1 MALKFDKSEPG
12 VWLSSAAHVALLV
25 AALLAFADK
34 LPDAEEGIPVEIV
47 TDNEFSQIT
56 RGERTAK
63 EVLPTPK
70 PRAERVA
77 DKVEERDPGDA
88 KKDTP
93 APPQR
98 PPEMKVAEQEVEAAA
113 PPPPPMRPSID
124 KAAPAA
130 ARAEPQPTLEP
141 PKRPAMA
148 EPAKTPEPPKREEL
162 AKLIEREDAES
173 QAAEA
178 KAKADAKA
186 KAATAAKAKEAE
198 AKAVADAKA
207 KAEAEAKLAAEA
219 KAKAEADAK
228 AKAEAEAK
236 AKAVAQAKAK
246 ADAEAKARKQAELA
260 QKFNAGDISKL
271 LASKEPSQS
280 TGSTG
285 REVQR
290 TASLGT
296 ATGNAQKLN
305 PSMRDALAGL
315 LQSQIEKCYV
325 APPGAAGSQAVLPV
339 LNIQF
344 GPDGTLSPEP
354 RIVRSGPSALDRSVA
369 EAALRAVR
377 RCAPYKIPA
386 QYAPFYNDWKNTIA
400 QFELPQV

>member
-1 MALKFDKSEPG
+1 
-12 VWLSSAAHVALLV
+12 
-25 AALLAFADK
+25 
-34 LPDAEEGIPVEIV
+34 
-47 TDNEFSQIT
+47 
-56 RGERTAK
+56 
-63 EVLPTPK
+63 
-70 PRAERVA
+70 
-77 DKVEERDPGDA
+77 
-88 KKDTP
+88 
-93 APPQR
+93 
-98 PPEMKVAEQEVEAAA
+98 
-113 PPPPPMRPSID
+113 
-124 KAAPAA
+124 
-130 ARAEPQPTLEP
+130 
-141 PKRPAMA
+141 MA

-162 AKLIEREDAES
+162 AKLIEREDAEL

-186 KAATAAKAKEAE
+186 KAAAAAKAKEAE

-207 KAEAEAKLAAEA
+207 QAETDAKAKAEAEAKLVAEA
-219 KAKAEADAK
+219 KAKTEADAK
-228 AKAEAEAK
+228 AKAEADAK

-246 ADAEAKARKQAELA
+246 ADAEAKAKKQAELA

-280 TGSTG
+280 MGSTG

-305 PSMRDALAGL
+305 PSMRDALAGM

-325 APPGAAGSQAVLPV
+325 APPGAAGSHAVLPV

-354 RIVRSGPSALDRSVA
+354 RIIRSGPSPLDRSVA

-386 QYAPFYNDWKNTIA
+386 QYAPYYNDWKNTVA